1 MTVLHAS
8 GNARGICDQFSTYN
22 QINMLIR
29 QIYFYIRISNVI
41 RFCICC
47 SCLRKFRDSFLRSAT
62 CKSFPKSFCLSF
74 YIDLPAISAS
84 GFFYISSGIGLKGSR
99 CSDSI
104 IYLCKLLDICLDRF
118 LLEFPFACIIIQQSP
133 NVDASSVHDTRS
145 ML

>member
-8 GNARGICDQFSTYN
+8 GNTRGICDQFSTYN

-29 QIYFYIRISNVI
+29 QIYFYIRISNII

-74 YIDLPAISAS
+74 YIDFPAISAS
-84 GFFYISSGIGLKGSR
+84 GFFYISSGISLKGSR

-118 LLEFPFACIIIQQSP
+118 LLEFPFACIIIQPISKC
-133 NVDASSVHDTRS
+133 
-145 ML
+145 